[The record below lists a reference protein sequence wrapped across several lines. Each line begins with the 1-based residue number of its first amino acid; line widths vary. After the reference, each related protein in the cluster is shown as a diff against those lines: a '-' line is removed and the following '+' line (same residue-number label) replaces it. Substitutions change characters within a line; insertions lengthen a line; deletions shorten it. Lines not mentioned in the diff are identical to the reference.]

1 MLNLTIQNKSKLY
14 APIVGEGVTWE
25 TARKGVPGKLEFS
38 VVKDNVIS
46 FQEGNIVHMQVDEKN
61 VFYGYVFTKKR
72 NKDGTIKVTAYDQ
85 LRYLKN
91 KDTYNYANLTAGGLV
106 KKIAEDFLLKT
117 GAIENTVYVIKRRLE
132 DNKTLFDMIQ
142 TALDLT
148 LQNTKKLYVLY
159 DDFGKL
165 TLRDIESLKL
175 PLLIDK
181 YVAEDF
187 DYTSSIDGE
196 TYNRIKLS
204 NNNEKTNT
212 RDIYL
217 VEDTNK
223 MEAWGVLQ
231 YYESIDEKSNGKAK
245 ADALL
250 SLYNHKTRNLCISGV
265 AGDIRVRG
273 GSIIT
278 VDLELG
284 DINLKSPMLV
294 ESVRHTFNSNRHT
307 MDLTLRGGEFIA

>member
-1 MLNLTIQNKSKLY
+1 MPKLIIQNGKTLY
-14 APIVGEGVTWE
+14 APLVEEGITWE

-46 FQEGNIVHMQVDEKN
+46 FQEGNLVLMQVDDKD
-61 VFYGYVFTKKR
+61 VFYGYVFTKRR

-91 KDTYNYANLTAGGLV
+91 KDTYNYENLTAGGLV
-106 KKIAEDFLLKT
+106 KKIAEDFRLKT
-117 GAIENTVYVIKRRLE
+117 GVIENTAYVIKSRLE

-148 LQNTKKLYVLY
+148 LQNTKKMYVLY

-165 TLRDIESLKL
+165 TLRNIEALKL
-175 PLLIDK
+175 PLLINK
-181 YVAEDF
+181 NTAEDF

-196 TYNRIKLS
+196 TYNKIKLS
-204 NNNEKTNT
+204 YNNEKANT

-217 VEDTNK
+217 VEDSNRV
-223 MEAWGVLQ
+223 EAWGVLQ
-231 YYESIDEKSNGKAK
+231 YYESIDEKTNGKAK
-245 ADALL
+245 AEALL
-250 SLYNHKTRNLCISGV
+250 SLYNQKTRNLSVSG
-265 AGDIRVRG
+265 AFGDIRVRG
-273 GSIIT
+273 GSIIA
-278 VDLELG
+278 VDLALG
-284 DINLKSPMLV
+284 DINLKSYMMV
-294 ESVRHTFNSNRHT
+294 ESVKHTFSGNQHT

>member
-1 MLNLTIQNKSKLY
+1 MPKLIIQNGKTLY
-14 APIVGEGVTWE
+14 APLVEEGITWE

-46 FQEGNIVHMQVDEKN
+46 FQEGNLVLMQVDDKD
-61 VFYGYVFTKKR
+61 VFYGYVFTKRR

-91 KDTYNYANLTAGGLV
+91 KDTYNYENLTAGGLV
-106 KKIAEDFLLKT
+106 KKIAEDFRLKT
-117 GAIENTVYVIKRRLE
+117 GVIENTAYVIKSRLE

-148 LQNTKKLYVLY
+148 LQNTKKMYVLY

-165 TLRDIESLKL
+165 TLRNIEALKL
-175 PLLIDK
+175 PLLINK
-181 YVAEDF
+181 NAAEDF

-196 TYNRIKLS
+196 TYNKIKLS
-204 NNNEKTNT
+204 YNNEKANT

-217 VEDTNK
+217 VEDSNRV
-223 MEAWGVLQ
+223 EAWGVLQ
-231 YYESIDEKSNGKAK
+231 YYESIDEKTNGKAK
-245 ADALL
+245 AEALL
-250 SLYNHKTRNLCISGV
+250 SLYNQKTRNLSVSG
-265 AGDIRVRG
+265 AFGDIRVRG
-273 GSIIT
+273 GSIIA
-278 VDLELG
+278 VDLALG
-284 DINLKSPMLV
+284 DINLKSYMMV
-294 ESVRHTFNSNRHT
+294 ESVKHTFNGNQHT

>member
-1 MLNLTIQNKSKLY
+1 MLKLTIQNKTKLY
-14 APIVGEGVTWE
+14 AAIVEEGVTWE

-46 FQEGNIVHMQVDEKN
+46 FQEGNLVRMQVDGKD

-91 KDTYNYANLTAGGLV
+91 KDTYNYANLTASGLV
-106 KKIAEDFLLKT
+106 QKIAEDFFLKT
-117 GAIENTVYVIKRRLE
+117 GVIENTAYVIKRRLE

-148 LQNTKKLYVLY
+148 LQNTKKMYVLY

-165 TLRDIESLKL
+165 TLRNIQTMKL

-181 YVAEDF
+181 YAAEDF

-196 TYNRIKLS
+196 TYNRIKLAC
-204 NNNEKTNT
+204 NNEKLHN
-212 RDIYL
+212 RNIYM
-217 VEDTNK
+217 VEDTNR

-231 YYESIDEKSNGKAK
+231 YYESIDENTNGKAK

-250 SLYNHKTRNLCISGV
+250 SLYNHKTRNLSVSGV
-265 AGDIRVRG
+265 VGDLRVRG
-273 GSIIT
+273 GSIIV
-278 VDLELG
+278 VDLEIG
-284 DINLKSPMLV
+284 DINLKNFMMV